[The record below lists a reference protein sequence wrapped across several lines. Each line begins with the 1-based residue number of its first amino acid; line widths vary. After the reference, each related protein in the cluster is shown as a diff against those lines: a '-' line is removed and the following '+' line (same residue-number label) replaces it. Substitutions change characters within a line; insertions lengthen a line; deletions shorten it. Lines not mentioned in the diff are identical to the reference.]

1 MEIKAK
7 ESEIHFSKIK
17 ALGNKMSTYYGTK
30 IDSCDEIEFL
40 KGVK

>member
-1 MEIKAK
+1 MKAK
-7 ESEIHFSKIK
+7 ERASEIPFSKIK